1 MQEYKASILKQKEKY
16 MEAHKAKLTA
26 LTQELEAL
34 QLELQSLGPQ
44 KLRGSTASLTASSM
58 AEDKVED
65 ISESSEAE
73 KEPSQHEEEANDVKD
88 DSPCEET
95 NETKDES
102 TAKAEN
108 ETNDENE
115 MKAESNAKDD
125 DNEAEDTI
133 EPIVTDELT
142 TQVTQFAYTT
152 KHFCTELNANKY
164 INKYNKYT
172 FIQKYNQI
180 FTNTKSGE
188 YK

>member
-1 MQEYKASILKQKEKY
+1 MQEYKASLLKQKEKY

-73 KEPSQHEEEANDVKD
+73 KEPSQHEEANDVKD
-88 DSPCEET
+88 DSPREEET

-115 MKAESNAKDD
+115 MKAESNTKDD
-125 DNEAEDTI
+125 DNEAEDII

-142 TQVTQFAYTT
+142 T
-152 KHFCTELNANKY
+152 
-164 INKYNKYT
+164 
-172 FIQKYNQI
+172 
-180 FTNTKSGE
+180 
-188 YK
+188 